1 MQFQFFKQLDQM
13 DCGPTCLRMVAKH
26 YQKNFSLQTLRA
38 KSEIGKEG
46 VSLLGIAQA
55 AEDIGFKTLAVKVD
69 FGKLA

>member
-1 MQFQFFKQLDQM
+1 MPFPHYKQLDQM

-46 VSLLGIAQA
+46 VLLLGIA
-55 AEDIGFKTLAVKVD
+55 
-69 FGKLA
+69 